1 MSMPNMGN
9 PVVTPVMM
17 LPSSAPLVVAPAP
30 DDGLNDSLW
39 RSVHYWREA
48 SKHLKLGSRRKFEQ
62 KKGKDDDNNKVEDID
77 AEKTTTLSRTRK
89 KESQSLSLD
98 NSPRPRGIS
107 SFFAAIYAQLLLSNV
122 HLISSI
128 GCNYVPL
135 TTNLPLL
142 VIFRTPL

>member
-62 KKGKDDDNNKVEDID
+62 KKGKDDDDNKVEDID

-107 SFFAAIYAQLLLSNV
+107 
-122 HLISSI
+122 
-128 GCNYVPL
+128 
-135 TTNLPLL
+135 
-142 VIFRTPL
+142 